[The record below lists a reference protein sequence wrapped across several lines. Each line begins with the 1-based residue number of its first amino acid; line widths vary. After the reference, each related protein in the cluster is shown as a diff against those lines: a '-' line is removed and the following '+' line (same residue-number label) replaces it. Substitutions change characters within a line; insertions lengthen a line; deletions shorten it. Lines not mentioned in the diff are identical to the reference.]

1 MSTPAST
8 DLLDLVMQAC
18 EQHVPTS
25 PSGERLPPGGLTCV
39 QIVGDLMSEPDLG
52 PLSRHGSELLD
63 NSAEQAPHDRAIE
76 VLEQAVAA
84 GEPAAARLLA
94 RGYLERGLLI
104 EAHELLGPLVTAG
117 RDDLADVLGD
127 VLADLGMT
135 DDAETAYL
143 LAVAGGDSKA
153 MNNFGLFLAEQGRID
168 EAVEM
173 FERAV
178 ELGDTLAPANL
189 ARTHLHDRRDVAAAL
204 AVAEQHV
211 DATRPTTYCALAEV
225 YTELQRLDEAEQL
238 LHTAID
244 LDAQQ
249 AHIDYAKFLYRHRD
263 DLVAAERE
271 YRLAE
276 ELGEPAAGYHLG
288 AFLLDHGDED
298 EAADVLERA
307 ASWGDLDARRL
318 LETEFELVAEQ

>member
-1 MSTPAST
+1 
-8 DLLDLVMQAC
+8 
-18 EQHVPTS
+18 
-25 PSGERLPPGGLTCV
+25 
-39 QIVGDLMSEPDLG
+39 MSEPDLG

-63 NSAEQAPHDRAIE
+63 NSTDQAPHERAIE

-94 RGYLERGLLI
+94 RGYLDQGRLI
-104 EAHELLGPLVTAG
+104 EAQELLAPLVAAG
-117 RDDLADVLGD
+117 RDDLADVLAD
-127 VLADLGMT
+127 VLADLGLT
-135 DDAETAYL
+135 EDAESAYL
-143 LAVAGGDSKA
+143 VAVAAGDSKA
-153 MNNFGLFLAEQGRID
+153 MNNFALFLAEQSRFD

-189 ARTHLHDRRDVAAAL
+189 ARTHLHDRRDVVSAL
-204 AVAEQHV
+204 AVAEQHL
-211 DATRPTTYCALAEV
+211 DTARPTTYCALAEV
-225 YTELQRLDEAEQL
+225 YAELGRLDEAEQL
-238 LHTAID
+238 LRTAID

-249 AHIDYAKFLYRHRD
+249 AHIDYAEFLHRHRN

-271 YRLAE
+271 YRLAA

-298 EAADVLERA
+298 EAADVLEKA

-318 LETEFELVAEQ
+318 LDTEFELVAEP

>member
-1 MSTPAST
+1 M
-8 DLLDLVMQAC
+8 
-18 EQHVPTS
+18 
-25 PSGERLPPGGLTCV
+25 

-52 PLSRHGSELLD
+52 PLSRRGSDLLD
-63 NSAEQAPHDRAIE
+63 GGTGRRPYERAIE

-94 RGYLERGLLI
+94 RGYLERGRLI
-104 EAHELLGPLVTAG
+104 EAQELLGPLVAAG
-117 RDDLADVLGD
+117 RDDLADVLAD

-135 DDAETAYL
+135 SDAESAYL

-153 MNNFGLFLAEQGRID
+153 MNNFALFLAEQGRLD
-168 EAVEM
+168 EAVTM

-178 ELGDTLAPANL
+178 ELDDTLAPANL

-204 AVAEQHV
+204 AVAERHL
-211 DATRPTTYCALAEV
+211 DPAKPTTYCALAEV
-225 YTELQRLDEAEQL
+225 YAELGRQDEAEQL
-238 LHTAID
+238 LRKAID
-244 LDAQQ
+244 LEAQQ
-249 AHIDYAKFLYRHRD
+249 AHIDYAKFLHRHRN

-271 YRLAE
+271 YRLAG
-276 ELGEPAAGYHLG
+276 ELDEPAAGYHLG

-298 EAADVLERA
+298 EAADVLEQA

-318 LETEFELVAEQ
+318 LDTEFELVMDP